1 VRRRRVR
8 AFAPGEGDGRSAR
21 HARRDSDSIQRGR
34 AMNVLIVDD
43 EPVARRGLRRQ
54 LAQLPGVTCVGDCG
68 TRAEAV
74 AAIRDRQPDVVLL
87 AIQLG
92 RRNAFEIVEEI
103 GVESMPL
110 VVFVTAYDRHAVTA
124 FEVHAVDYVL
134 KPVDPE
140 RLREAI
146 ERAAS
151 TLSVQLAVS
160 LADRLEALLAEAE
173 GTLHGPETPTAGAPE
188 RFVARDADGR
198 VALLEIE
205 QIERFESAG
214 NYVRVHTRG
223 RSYLMRTT
231 MDRVAR
237 RLATRRGFI
246 RVRRS
251 AIVNVR
257 AVASLERSG
266 KSSFVVHLRS
276 GATVTSSRFYQ
287 PGIRRLLRDGRQ

>member
-1 VRRRRVR
+1 
-8 AFAPGEGDGRSAR
+8 
-21 HARRDSDSIQRGR
+21 
-34 AMNVLIVDD
+34 MKVLIVDD

-54 LAQLPGVTCVGDCG
+54 LAQLPGVICVGECG
-68 TRAEAV
+68 TRVEAV

-87 AIQLG
+87 DIQLG
-92 RRNAFEIVEEI
+92 RANAFDIVEDI

-110 VVFVTAYDRHAVTA
+110 VVFVTAYDRHAVKA
-124 FEVHAVDYVL
+124 FEVHALDYVL
-134 KPVDPE
+134 KPIDPE

-151 TLSVQLAVS
+151 TLSLQHAVS
-160 LADRLEALLAEAE
+160 LADRLEGLLAEAQR
-173 GTLHGPETPTAGAPE
+173 TLPGPESPTARAPE
-188 RFVARDADGR
+188 RFVGRDADGR

-205 QIERFESAG
+205 QIEWLESAG
-214 NYVRVHTRG
+214 NYVRVHSRG

-231 MDRVAR
+231 MDRVAQ
-237 RLATRRGFI
+237 RLATRRWFI
-246 RVRRS
+246 RVRRA

-266 KSSFVVHLRS
+266 KSSFIVHLRS

-287 PGIRRLLRDGRQ
+287 PAIRRLLREDRQ